1 LSRSYPQA
9 LEKSESDRASLE
21 KELRMLQGADG
32 APRAAAGSYPGDSR
46 ALDLQDSSLPVFN
59 TRTDDTGLVA
69 LAALGCFS
77 LAGVVMYLQHALG
90 GNGIGGAIG
99 GALVVGSGLIGFVLS
114 VVVLFKF
121 FLYLFGANSD
131 DVLKVR
137 NLFSCGARCR
147 ALTQGLV
154 VCRRCVAQG
163 KAGYVPINSE
173 PGPVTDRYRKVA
185 PDAARCPT
193 LESIPRPDSATL
205 TFLTTG
211 QQYVA
216 SDASK
221 QPYQVCIR
229 AR

>member
-1 LSRSYPQA
+1 MPCAHVSPLLAATNFCGALLSRSYPQA

-114 VVVLFKF
+114 VVVLFKCIAF
-121 FLYLFGANSD
+121 PMYVDAFLKG
-131 DVLKVR
+131 VLS
-137 NLFSCGARCR
+137 F
-147 ALTQGLV
+147 
-154 VCRRCVAQG
+154 
-163 KAGYVPINSE
+163 I
-173 PGPVTDRYRKVA
+173 
-185 PDAARCPT
+185 
-193 LESIPRPDSATL
+193 
-205 TFLTTG
+205 
-211 QQYVA
+211 
-216 SDASK
+216 
-221 QPYQVCIR
+221 
-229 AR
+229 